1 MEVRYIT
8 YVCQQ
13 CKETDTVKLFEDEG
27 IPATVNCWN
36 CRAGQGKEIREMLST
51 GFGMFPVI
59 LEDEKPKKKARA

>member
-13 CKETDTVKLFEDEG
+13 CQEKDTVKLFEDEG

-51 GFGMFPVI
+51 GFGMFP
-59 LEDEKPKKKARA
+59 LPEEDKPKKKARA